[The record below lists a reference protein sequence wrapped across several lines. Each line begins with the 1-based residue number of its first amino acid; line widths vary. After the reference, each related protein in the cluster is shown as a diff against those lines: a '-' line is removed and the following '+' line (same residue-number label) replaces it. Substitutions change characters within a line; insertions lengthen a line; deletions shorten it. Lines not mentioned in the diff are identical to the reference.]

1 MRKIYILSVLVL
13 FAVSA
18 FAQRQYGVVKN
29 MPAQEMSFSKYP
41 LDTLVP
47 GNMANVTGFT
57 LYGSSGGGY
66 ALGCNAYGD
75 YAKGEA
81 FEVAADYNIYGAI
94 YWFGGKTEVTGAGT
108 VAMEIR
114 AMDGTTGYTSAGD
127 GDQPCPG
134 TLLISDVVAID
145 SIDTSSYFDFAT
157 AYIHTFSSIV
167 NISDDYYI
175 GFDVEICY
183 PDTIG
188 LVSTVDGDGAG
199 WEMVWEKWSTGEWN
213 TFHNGNWH
221 LDIDAVI
228 IPIAEFPGGIVEN
241 NFING
246 LKMSTYPNPAV
257 NNVTLSYEL
266 QNNAEK
272 VLVRVLDVTGK
283 VVEHMN
289 LGSQN
294 AGVYTID
301 MDVTNYAAGT
311 YYYLVN
317 AGAARMAIKMNI
329 TK

>member
-1 MRKIYILSVLVL
+1 MKKVYILSVLVL

-18 FAQRQYGVVKN
+18 FAQKQVSVAKN
-29 MPAQEMSFSKYP
+29 MPAQEISFSKTP
-41 LDTLVP
+41 TDTLTP
-47 GNMANVTGFT
+47 GNMANFTGFT

-66 ALGCNAYGD
+66 VLGCNAYGD

-81 FEVAADYNIYGAI
+81 FVVVTPYKIEGAI

-114 AMDGTTGYTSAGD
+114 AMDGTTGTTTAGTN
-127 GDQPCPG
+127 QTCPG
-134 TLLISDVVAID
+134 TVLKSDVVGIS
-145 SIDTSSYFDFAT
+145 SIDTSSLLDA
-157 AYIHTFSSIV
+157 AYVHTFSSVV
-167 NISDDYYI
+167 NVSNDYYI
-175 GFDVEICY
+175 GFDIENCY

-188 LVSTVDGDGAG
+188 LVSTADGDGGQMELA
-199 WEMVWEKWSTGEWN
+199 WDKWSDGGWCTLFEDAN
-213 TFHNGNWH
+213 NWG

-228 IPIAEFPGGIVEN
+228 MPIVDMTDGIVEN